1 MATSGYRAP
10 MANRVA
16 VAAAVIMGIVT
27 LGIIVIWWSDRG
39 EDLESGDDRLDF
51 TDTAPTLSGPEPAG
65 GALDR
70 VVCDNPLYWGRNE
83 AADPDST
90 VTAPATGAYTEARI
104 AADAAI
110 LVEQPR
116 LTEYAEVSELSVD
129 GLTQVDYVVSGNT
142 VAVITVVPRSVGWD
156 FEEGLL
162 CEAHAAIIP
171 PELDAV
177 YRRLDHIEGVT
188 LRNTPC
194 VNERGIAVYGIDA
207 WPAVAQGYP
216 IDRGVLAQLEAFVA
230 ECGP

>member
-1 MATSGYRAP
+1 

-39 EDLESGDDRLDF
+39 EDLESVDDRLDF
-51 TDTAPTLSGPEPAG
+51 SDTTPPVSGPEPAG

-70 VVCDNPLYWGRNE
+70 VVCDNPLYWGHNDTD
-83 AADPDST
+83 DPEST
-90 VTAPATGAYTEARI
+90 ATAPATGAHAEARI
-104 AADAAI
+104 AADAAV
-110 LVEQPR
+110 LVEQPG
-116 LTEYAEVSELSVD
+116 LTDYAEVSEQSVD

-162 CEAHAAIIP
+162 CEAHAAIVP
-171 PELDAV
+171 PELDAA
-177 YRRLDHIEGVT
+177 YRRLDHLTGVS
-188 LRNTPC
+188 LRNTRC

-207 WPAVAQGYP
+207 WPAVAEGFP
-216 IDRGVLAQLEAFVA
+216 IDRAVLAQVEAFVA